1 MELLGAG
8 SIRVRKFTMQ
18 DIEKKVQW
26 INDSRNH
33 KFLHY
38 DLPLNLEKTIAWF
51 ERVQSDEDRIDAVI
65 EVDGKPVGLIGLL
78 KVDSKNRKSEYYI
91 CIGEPSYQHRGVAS
105 EASRLLLD
113 YAFTTMQMNRVYL
126 YTETENQD
134 ARRLFEALG
143 FQLEGCL
150 REDLICGDR
159 KVDRLIYA
167 ITRQEFFN

>member
-65 EVDGKPVGLIGLL
+65 EVDG
-78 KVDSKNRKSEYYI
+78 
-91 CIGEPSYQHRGVAS
+91 
-105 EASRLLLD
+105 
-113 YAFTTMQMNRVYL
+113 
-126 YTETENQD
+126 
-134 ARRLFEALG
+134 
-143 FQLEGCL
+143 
-150 REDLICGDR
+150 
-159 KVDRLIYA
+159 
-167 ITRQEFFN
+167 